1 MPRLASPVAVFDC
14 DVYPAS
20 PRFAPHSAKFLRPGD
35 IKILAAL
42 GDSLTAGFGAKSA
55 SIDDLFNEYRGV
67 SFSSSYTPHVA

>member
-1 MPRLASPVAVFDC
+1 VAVFDC

-20 PRFAPHSAKFLRPGD
+20 ARFAPHSAKFLRPGD

-42 GDSLTAGFGAKSA
+42 GDSLTAGFGAKSS